1 VCPGEAE
8 ERAVVKKYAAEW
20 GKVPGIEEIE
30 TGRGKIENGKAG
42 KRHTGVFL
50 QRVRKLMEINEMS
63 CRARQKSGERN
74 QNDRQSTEIKRISE
88 KANTYFFIYIYS
100 LFSYPSFFFLYEGL
114 MKKAARLAVPTA

>member
-1 VCPGEAE
+1 MGEASLNVCPGEVE
-8 ERAVVKKYAAEW
+8 DRAVVKKYAAEW

-63 CRARQKSGERN
+63 CRARQKSEAKSAPR
-74 QNDRQSTEIKRISE
+74 
-88 KANTYFFIYIYS
+88 
-100 LFSYPSFFFLYEGL
+100 EG
-114 MKKAARLAVPTA
+114 RSG